1 LVTKRNAAVFGL
13 AIAFAC
19 SSAGADCFTNAR
31 GETVCGKG
39 KCEADQYQK
48 VYCAPAGGD
57 AVRDSYGNVLC
68 GKGSCSPDS
77 NGKLWCSK
85 EVGGGAATDASGN
98 VKCLG
103 GCEEASKAR
112 CEEGK

>member
-1 LVTKRNAAVFGL
+1 MNKKAAALGL
-13 AIAFAC
+13 AILLVYLDAR
-19 SSAGADCFTNAR
+19 ADCFTNAR

-48 VYCAPAGGD
+48 VYCAQAGGD

-68 GKGSCSPDS
+68 GRGSCSPDS
-77 NGKLWCSK
+77 NGRLWCSK
-85 EVGGGAATDASGN
+85 EVGGGAATDSSGS